1 MEYRDLVLLASIFVL
16 ATGAGALIGQSF
28 QSEPV
33 EQRYSKLL
41 DVRVNSST
49 QVATASFDNR
59 SINLMYES
67 SDKAGMYIDVNRDGS
82 FDKRLNGLVRDGEE
96 HTKVELLG
104 LDSDGYMLYFRYSDN
119 SSVSEDGSLELYQV
133 RKF

>member
-1 MEYRDLVLLASIFVL
+1 MESRDLVLAASIFVL
-16 ATGAGALIGQSF
+16 ATGAGALFGQSF

-41 DVRVNSST
+41 DVRVNSSN
-49 QVATASFDNR
+49 QIATANFDNR
-59 SINLMYES
+59 SIDLLYES
-67 SDKAGMYIDVNRDGS
+67 SAKAGMYIDVDQDGS
-82 FDKRLNGLVRDGEE
+82 FDTELEGLTRDGEE

-104 LDSDGYMLYFRYSDN
+104 IESDGYMLYFRYSDDFN
-119 SSVSEDGSLELYQV
+119 VSGDGFLELYQV